1 MDYKA
6 AAELLKKQDRILILT
21 HRRPDGDTI
30 GCAAGLC
37 AALREQGKTA
47 CILPNEDA
55 TSLFTPYLGGYLAEE
70 DWEPDFVVSV
80 DIAGRSLFTPR
91 GERYLARGI
100 DLGIDH
106 HPSYEGFARESCVD
120 PGRAACG
127 ELIYDLIRQWGP
139 VSPAAA
145 LPLYVAV
152 ATDTGCFMYS
162 NTTPATHRVC
172 ADLMAVGIDFQ
183 GVNKRHFRTKS
194 LKRLRLES
202 LLVDGMDVHDG
213 GATVIA
219 AISLADMARLE
230 ARKLTLGT
238 KQEMVERAFQRA
250 LEKLTSL
257 PDAEYVSLLA
267 NLAAAGSRSGHEAV
281 IFSQKDRARFGK
293 QVVTL
298 ANDILARKVAPKLP
312 EELTGSKAGA
322 ILDKVVAGASAVL
335 AGTGMLTL
343 AEESRP
349 MAGGLILRDNNV
361 ETNCSFEVLIHLQ
374 RDALA
379 AEVAKTLFD

>member
-55 TSLFTPYLGGYLAEE
+55 TSLFTPYLEGYLAEE
-70 DWEPDFVVSV
+70 GWEPDFVVSV

-194 LKRLRLES
+194 YTRLRLEARIMETLE
-202 LLVDGMDVHDG
+202 LLEHGQ
-213 GATVIA
+213 IA
-219 AISLADMARLE
+219 LAALSLADLAELNAREEDVEDIAAFVGQLE
-230 ARKLTLGT
+230 GVHTAVTIREMKPGECKLSVRTGADLNASHVCALLGGGGH
-238 KQEMVERAFQRA
+238 
-250 LEKLTSL
+250 
-257 PDAEYVSLLA
+257 
-267 NLAAAGSRSGHEAV
+267 AAASGCTVMGSIA
-281 IFSQKDRARFGK
+281 DAK
-293 QVVTL
+293 Q
-298 ANDILARKVAPKLP
+298 AIL
-312 EELTGSKAGA
+312 GA
-322 ILDKVVAGASAVL
+322 IRRVQGKNGDG
-335 AGTGMLTL
+335 
-343 AEESRP
+343 
-349 MAGGLILRDNNV
+349 RD
-361 ETNCSFEVLIHLQ
+361 
-374 RDALA
+374 
-379 AEVAKTLFD
+379 